1 MYGTVD
7 VMCGILV
14 LLYEWYVLLWMSF
27 LCKIRFYMMTCLFD
41 PKKSSCH
48 CDGKLMGFNK

>member
-7 VMCGILV
+7 VMCGVVV
-14 LLYEWYVLLWMSF
+14 LLYEWCVLLWMSF
-27 LCKIRFYMMTCLFD
+27 LCKISLYMMTCLI
-41 PKKSSCH
+41 PGRVAVV